1 MTAVD
6 DFPMDASRP
15 LRLGVA
21 RAAVG
26 GALMRPESL
35 APFLIARMSEAR
47 VSSAAAALS
56 FWTALAVV
64 PALALVLATLA
75 AFPAF
80 DQLRASLQEA
90 IVSNLVPDTGLRI
103 SEALTNFIEAAANL
117 TAFGV
122 VGLVL
127 TSVLLLL
134 TIEDALNEIFGV
146 TRQRPLRKRLLVFWA
161 VMTIGP
167 VLLGAGLSLL
177 GYFASIQMFEGAPAA
192 GPTAILLGSVM
203 PTLLT
208 WATLAFLFI
217 VVPNRRMSL
226 KDVLIGAAVAALLL
240 AALRYAFALY
250 VVLMTSYQ
258 AIYGALAAVPV
269 FLVWIYLVWFAVMVG
284 AVITA
289 ALPEWRTAR
298 VGFGPGVGGRL
309 VLALEVLARLAVA
322 RRGGVGLA
330 GEPLAKTLGASGP
343 ALNRVLDELRVGM
356 FITPTEDG
364 YWVLS
369 RDLERTA
376 LADLVH
382 HFGLGLNMDAASDE
396 PKLGDLG
403 KRLNQYLQNAAES
416 ERTLLSV
423 SLARLVM
430 LPEESPPAA
439 N

>member
-1 MTAVD
+1 MAPVD
-6 DFPMDASRP
+6 ESSMEADRP
-15 LRLGVA
+15 PRLGAA
-21 RAAVG
+21 RAAVR
-26 GALMRPESL
+26 GALTEPKFL
-35 APFLIARMSEAR
+35 LPFLVSRMSEAC
-47 VSSAAAALS
+47 VSSTAAALS

-75 AFPAF
+75 AVPAF

-103 SEALTNFIEAAANL
+103 NEALTDFIEAAGNL

-122 VGLVL
+122 IGLVA
-127 TSVLLLL
+127 TSALLLL
-134 TIEDALNEIFGV
+134 TVEDALNEIFGV
-146 TRQRPLRKRLLVFWA
+146 TRPRPLRKRLLVFWA

-177 GYFASIQMFEGAPAA
+177 GYFAGIQMFEGAPAA
-192 GPTAILLGSVM
+192 GPTAFLLGGVM

-208 WATLAFLFI
+208 WATLAFLFMI
-217 VVPNRRMSL
+217 IPNRRVSL
-226 KDVLIGAAVAALLL
+226 KDVLVGAAVAALLL
-240 AALRYAFALY
+240 AALRQAFTLY
-250 VVLMTSYQ
+250 VIFMTSYQ

-269 FLVWIYLVWFAVMVG
+269 FLVWIYLVWLAVMVG
-284 AVITA
+284 AIVAA
-289 ALPEWRTAR
+289 ALPDWRTAR

-330 GEPLAKTLGASGP
+330 AEPLARALGASGP
-343 ALNRVLDELRVGM
+343 VLNRVLDELRLGM
-356 FITPTEDG
+356 FIAPTEDG
-364 YWVLS
+364 SWVLS

-382 HFGLGLNMDAASDE
+382 HFGLGLDMGAASDE
-396 PKLGDLG
+396 LKLGDLG

-430 LPEESPPAA
+430 LPEESPPGAQ
-439 N
+439 